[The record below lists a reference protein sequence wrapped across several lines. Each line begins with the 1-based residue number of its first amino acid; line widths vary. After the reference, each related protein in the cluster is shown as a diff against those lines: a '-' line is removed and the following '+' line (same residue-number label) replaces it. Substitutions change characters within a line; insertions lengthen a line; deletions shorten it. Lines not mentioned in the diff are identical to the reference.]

1 MKVTYDWLKDFVEI
15 RLSPQ
20 ALAEKLTM
28 AGLEVTS
35 LEYRGGEVVFEIE
48 ITANRQDLLSVAGI
62 AREVAAI
69 TARPLKS
76 LKHLH
81 PRVLS
86 SQAEQPV
93 RVKIENKKDCPLYT
107 AKVIKD
113 IKVGPSPD
121 WLRKRLER
129 LGCRSVNNIVDITNY
144 CLFTWGEPLHAFDL
158 DKLKDNMLEVRRAK
172 KNEKLATL
180 DGLSRTLSPDILV
193 IADSR
198 KPIAIA
204 GIMGGKDTE
213 VTEETNNI
221 LLEAAVFDPIIVR
234 HGRQALGLQTDSSYR
249 FERGVDFETA
259 EAASWQAVEW
269 IRTLAKG
276 KCVSAKKSV
285 GLTKKK
291 NKPIDLSASRV
302 HRLLHIPVRASR
314 IKSTLHRLGFTVK
327 RGSKDKLR
335 VLVPA
340 FRPDVQLEIDL
351 IEEIARIEG
360 FQKIPQTLPR
370 VALKPFENRVRDL
383 ISLTKNI
390 MIGLGLN
397 EVITYSLIDKNL
409 LDCIGLSQEQQAI
422 EILNPLSKEQE
433 ILRPT
438 LLASLAQCV
447 AFNLNQKQ
455 EYVPIFEV
463 AQVFLNHPEGPK
475 EEWRLGLALCGS
487 RSFVLEEGFVKDP
500 VDFLYFKGILGALC
514 GKMGMAELQFMG
526 SAIPSSLDIHAG
538 KERIGLM
545 MMLERKVLEKLGI
558 KNKNVFLLE
567 LSLEKLFSLASLER
581 RFAPLPK
588 YPGITRDI
596 SFLLKETISLRELLD
611 ALLAQGQPLLNR
623 IKIVDFYK
631 GRQIPSGYKGLTI
644 SCLYRSQERTLTET
658 EISPVHELLC
668 SMLTDRFAAKI
679 R

>member
-1 MKVTYDWLKDFVEI
+1 MLVTYDWLKDFVEI

-35 LEYRGGEVVFEIE
+35 LENRGGEVILEIE
-48 ITANRQDLLSVAGI
+48 ITANRPDLLSVAGI

-69 TARPLKS
+69 TGRPFKS
-76 LKHLH
+76 LKPSS
-81 PRVLS
+81 PRALS
-86 SQAEQPV
+86 LRGEKPV
-93 RVKIENKKDCPLYT
+93 RVNIESKKDCSLYT

-113 IKVGPSPD
+113 VEVGPSPD

-129 LGCRSVNNIVDITNY
+129 VGCRSVNNIVDITNY
-144 CLFTWGEPLHAFDL
+144 CLFAWGEPLHAFDL
-158 DKLKDNMLEVRRAK
+158 DKLKDSAIEVRRAE
-172 KNEKLATL
+172 KNEKLVTL
-180 DGLSRTLSPDILV
+180 DGLSRTLSSDILV

-198 KPIAIA
+198 RPIAIA
-204 GIMGGKDTE
+204 GVMGGKDTE
-213 VTEETNNI
+213 VTEGTKNI

-259 EAASWQAVEW
+259 GVASWQAVAW

-276 KCVSAKKSV
+276 RYVSAKSV
-285 GLTKKK
+285 GFTRRKKK
-291 NKPIDLSASRV
+291 TVGLSLSRV
-302 HRLLHIPVRASR
+302 QKLLNIPVKAPR
-314 IKSTLHRLGFTVK
+314 IKSILHRLGFTVK
-327 RGSKDKLR
+327 RGSKDKWC
-335 VLVPA
+335 VLIPA

-360 FQKIPQTLPR
+360 FQQIPKTLPR
-370 VALKPFENRVRDL
+370 VAPEPFGNRVRDL
-383 ISLTKNI
+383 VYLTKNI
-390 MIGLGLN
+390 MTGLGLN
-397 EVITYSLIDKNL
+397 EVVTYSLMDKGL
-409 LDCIGLSQEQQAI
+409 LHDLGLSWDRQPI

-455 EYVPIFEV
+455 EYIPIFEV
-463 AQVFLNHPEGPK
+463 AQAFVNHPEGPK
-475 EEWRLGLALCGS
+475 EELRLGLALCGS
-487 RSFVLEEGFVKDP
+487 RSFVLEDRFVKDP
-500 VDFLYFKGILGALC
+500 ADFLHFKGILEALF
-514 GKMGMAELQFMG
+514 GKMGIAEFQFTH
-526 SAIPSSLDIHAG
+526 SALPSSMDIHAG

-545 MMLERKVLEKLGI
+545 MMLGRKALERLGI

-581 RFAPLPK
+581 TFAPLPK

-596 SFLLKETISLRELLD
+596 SFLLKNTVSVRELLD
-611 ALLAQGQPLLNR
+611 ALLAQGQPLLCS
-623 IKIVDFYK
+623 IQIVDFYK
-631 GRQIPSGYKGLTI
+631 GKQIPSGYKGLTI
-644 SCLYRSQERTLTET
+644 SCLYRSEERTLTET
-658 EISPVHELLC
+658 EISPVHTLLC
-668 SMLTDRFAAKI
+668 STLTDRFAAKI